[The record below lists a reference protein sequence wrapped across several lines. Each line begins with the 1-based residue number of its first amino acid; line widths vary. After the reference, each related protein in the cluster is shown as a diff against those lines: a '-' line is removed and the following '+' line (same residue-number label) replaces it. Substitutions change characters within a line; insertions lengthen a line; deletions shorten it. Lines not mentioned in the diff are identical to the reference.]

1 MYQLLK
7 PGEVVVGQGTKA
19 RYTVRRSIG
28 GGGQGEVYE
37 AERDGVPMALKW
49 YFQNIATPQQRTI
62 LESLVAMGPP
72 DHRFLWPIEI
82 VTKEAGGG
90 GYGYAM
96 PLREKRFRGIVE
108 LLKGTVQPSFAT
120 LTTAGIN
127 LVEAFRQLHARGRSY
142 RDINEGGVFVDFK
155 TGDVLICDNDNVYID
170 GLGDAGVKGKMRWM
184 APEIV
189 VGKANPSFDTDL
201 YSLSVL
207 LFYMFVNHHP
217 LEGKRE
223 SDIRAF
229 DPLAS
234 LQLYGQDPVYIYDPA
249 NESNRPVKQF
259 HKNAIVMWKNYPRFF
274 HRAFEKS
281 FTEGIRDP
289 GHGRVRLPDWR
300 KCLVQLR
307 DSIYHCTQCKAEVF
321 FDAEQFT
328 ANGGAM
334 AACIECGKVSKA
346 PLRMRSDKW
355 PGTVVAEVG
364 KKLYDHHLY
373 TSKEWTFTD
382 PRAEFV
388 EDRKAPAGIG
398 VRNQT
403 DERWTLL
410 GADGVV
416 AGEVG
421 RGEVAPITNDC
432 RIGMGQRQVMF
443 RI

>member
-7 PGEVVVGQGTKA
+7 PGDVVLGHGTKA
-19 RYTVRRSIG
+19 RYVVRRYIG

-37 AERDGVPMALKW
+37 AERDGVPLAVKW
-49 YFQNIATPQQRTI
+49 YFMEMATPQQRAT
-62 LESLVAMGPP
+62 LESLVAMKAP

-82 VTKEAGGG
+82 VAKESGGVG
-90 GYGYAM
+90 FGYAM
-96 PLREKRFRGIVE
+96 PLRDKRFRGIVE

-127 LVEAFRQLHARGRSY
+127 LVEAFRALHSSGRSY
-142 RDINEGGVFVDFK
+142 RDINEGGVFVDF
-155 TGDVLICDNDNVYID
+155 TSGDVLVCDNDNVYID
-170 GLGDAGVKGKMRWM
+170 GMGDAGVKGKMKWM

-189 VGKANPSFDTDL
+189 VGKANPSSDTDL

-207 LFYMFVNHHP
+207 LFYMFVVHHP

-229 DPLAS
+229 DHHAS
-234 LQLYGQDPVYIYDPA
+234 VKLYGEDPVFIYDPA
-249 NESNRPVKQF
+249 NDTNRPVKQF
-259 HKNAIVMWKNYPRFF
+259 HKNAIVMWKNYPRFL
-274 HRAFEKS
+274 HRSFEKS

-289 GHGRVRLPDWR
+289 ANGRVRLPDWR

-307 DSIYHCTQCKAEVF
+307 DSIYHCTRCKAEVF
-321 FDAEQFT
+321 FDAEQFA

-334 AACIECGKVSKA
+334 APCIECGKVSKT
-346 PLRMRSDKW
+346 PLRMRCDKW

-364 KKLYDHHLY
+364 KKLYDHHLFQG
-373 TSKEWTFTD
+373 KEWAFAD

-388 EDRKAPAGIG
+388 DDGKSPSGIG
-398 VRNQT
+398 VRNQS
-403 DERWTLL
+403 DERWTVL

-416 AGEVG
+416 VGEVTPG
-421 RGEVAPITNDC
+421 AVAPITNDC
-432 RIGMGQRQVMF
+432 RIGMGQRQVTF
-443 RI
+443 RL